1 MSIGFMELRRLSYF
15 VAVVEQRSFRA
26 ASLKLHLSQPPLT
39 RQIQLL
45 EESLGVKLLLRGP
58 AGAEPTAAG
67 LLFYEEARNL
77 LMLAEQAAERMRL
90 AGQGRIG
97 RLDVGVFGSAVLG
110 AIPQIVRE
118 FRERHPQVEVVLH
131 SLDRSAQIKALR
143 ERRITVGFNRFFDEE
158 PDLSWEVIQTERMN
172 VVLPSTHPLATRRD
186 LSLAQISQ
194 EPLILY
200 PRAPRPGFIDHLMRM
215 FHGRGLTPTQ
225 VQEVDDVLTATAL
238 VASGL
243 GLSLVTD
250 SGCNLSIP
258 GITHLP
264 LRAADRATVELCII
278 RRKDDESALL
288 AGFIEVARALRG
300 GFGGKQR
307 KTLSGAKAVKPRVQ
321 DRRR

>member
-45 EESLGVKLLLRGP
+45 EESLGVQLLTRGP
-58 AGAEPTAAG
+58 SGAEPTAAG
-67 LLFYEEARNL
+67 QLFYEEARNL
-77 LMLAEQAAERMRL
+77 LMLAEQAADRVRM
-90 AGQGRIG
+90 AGQGHIG
-97 RLDVGVFGSAVLG
+97 RLDVGVFGSAILG

-118 FRERHPQVEVVLH
+118 FTERFPKVDVVLH
-131 SLDRSAQIKALR
+131 SLDRAAQLKALR

-158 PDLSWEVIQTERMN
+158 PDLHWELIQTEQMN
-172 VVLPSTHPLATRRD
+172 VVLPSTHPLASHKALA
-186 LSLAQISQ
+186 LSDIAR

-200 PRAPRPGFIDHLMRM
+200 PRTPRPGFIDYLMRL
-215 FHGRGLTPTQ
+215 FHARGLTPSA

-258 GITHLP
+258 GIVHRA
-264 LRAADRATVELCII
+264 LRPADRATVELCII
-278 RRKDDESALL
+278 HRRDDPSPLL
-288 AGFIEVARALRG
+288 SGFVEVARALRSRLAKRG
-300 GFGGKQR
+300 APDASARR
-307 KTLSGAKAVKPRVQ
+307 KRG
-321 DRRR
+321 

>member
-45 EESLGVKLLLRGP
+45 EESLGVQLLTRGP
-58 AGAEPTAAG
+58 SGAEPTAAG
-67 LLFYEEARNL
+67 QMFYEEARNL
-77 LMLAEQAAERMRL
+77 LMLAEQAAERVRM
-90 AGQGRIG
+90 AGQGHIG
-97 RLDVGVFGSAVLG
+97 RLDVGVFGSAILG

-118 FRERHPQVEVVLH
+118 FTERFPKVEVVLH
-131 SLDRSAQIKALR
+131 SLDRAAQLKALR

-158 PDLSWEVIQTERMN
+158 PDLHWELIQTERMH
-172 VVLPSTHPLATRRD
+172 VVMPSTH
-186 LSLAQISQ
+186 SLASRKTLALSDIAR
-194 EPLILY
+194 ERLILY
-200 PRAPRPGFIDHLMRM
+200 PRAPRPGFIDYLMRL
-215 FHGRGLTPTQ
+215 FHARGLTPNE

-258 GITHLP
+258 GIVHRP
-264 LRAADRATVELCII
+264 LRPADRATVELCII
-278 RRKDDESALL
+278 HRRDDQSPLL
-288 AGFIEVARALRG
+288 SGFVEVARALRSRLAKRG
-300 GFGGKQR
+300 MPHSSARR
-307 KTLSGAKAVKPRVQ
+307 KR
-321 DRRR
+321 